1 MARATFAVVV
11 ALMLAS
17 CSAVVEQPAAED
29 EPPVAHQP
37 PEIDEP
43 DDDVVTIRGTLEDS
57 ETDTGRPGE
66 VRAYRSNEDG
76 TYALLDAD
84 TTDGAGNFELSFQDD
99 AAVFDLQAR
108 LKDGAVDAS
117 YVRTITLPVQSASDL
132 LVRAVPYTGLRGST
146 VETDITIEQFREFII
161 YLMDDSSVGLLK
173 WRQGEP
179 EGIEVLHEH
188 VSPDDSIFPDRGYF
202 TQDDLDAIED
212 VLRSDDA
219 RVLLGGRDV
228 RIQIDGPSTADAEK
242 HYSYHRH
249 GRPMADDGWI
259 IVHPVEHMPGM
270 ELGSA
275 KTERYPDGHR
285 RSGRIVLS
293 IDDKAIM
300 AEAEE
305 IEPGYLKHL
314 IIHEFAHVFY
324 SDALHSGQRKRGP
337 AGHTVAVRSS
347 QSIVSEGELD
357 FGESP
362 CRRLCFADRKALQI
376 VYEDTFPAGVRAR
389 DVLLGLGWH
398 D

>member
-1 MARATFAVVV
+1 M
-11 ALMLAS
+11 
-17 CSAVVEQPAAED
+17 
-29 EPPVAHQP
+29 
-37 PEIDEP
+37 
-43 DDDVVTIRGTLEDS
+43 VTIRGTLEDS

-99 AAVFDLQAR
+99 AHAGAAYACRRAAGCWAR
-108 LKDGAVDAS
+108 SGSSGPSACNRSPPVASMAGS